1 MVGRTGDVPPAVA
14 TPLTAPLYFG
24 SNFAECPPILKV
36 RLHDTTGYQTGWMF
50 VYTMQPTVHPAVQ
63 LNSRL

>member
-1 MVGRTGDVPPAVA
+1 MVGRTGDASPAVA

-36 RLHDTTGYQTGWMF
+36 RLTGY
-50 VYTMQPTVHPAVQ
+50 
-63 LNSRL
+63 NRLSNRLDVCLHDAAKSIRLYN